1 MFRYVHNIPAERQIY
16 GPYTGALGNDGE
28 KLELS
33 MPGAPEPA
41 FVPYIRTEKVNF
53 SDGAHPVG
61 NDPWPAEA
69 DGTIGYSLQRKIAA
83 DYGNDVANWEAA
95 AATPV
100 SPDVILI
107 ELQQTES
114 GIFLLWPGSGVLQS
128 ATQLTNSWSDV
139 PGATSPYTLIPD
151 QPAEFFRIELSP

>member
-1 MFRYVHNIPAERQIY
+1 VHGIPPEREIY

-33 MPGAPEPA
+33 MPGDPEPA

-61 NDPWPAEA
+61 NDPWPTDP
-69 DGTIGYSLQRKIAA
+69 DGTLGYSLHRIVAG
-83 DYGNDVANWEAA
+83 DYGNDVANWESA

-100 SPDVILI
+100 SPDTILI

-114 GIFLLWPGSGVLQS
+114 GIFLLWPGDGALQS
-128 ATQLTNSWSDV
+128 TLQLTNTWSDV

-151 QPAEFFRIELSP
+151 QPAEFFRIELTP